1 MTLAELG
8 ERMSAAEF
16 QIWIADQELTN
27 SECPSCGLEPR
38 DMKEGYIL
46 TKVHCPFCKNDYNKV
61 VTPREGVVHD
71 MEEHYKL
78 SEE

>member
-16 QIWIADQELTN
+16 QVWIADQELRN

-38 DMKEGYIL
+38 DMKFGITL
-46 TKVHCPFCKNDYNKV
+46 VKVHCPFCKTDYNKV
-61 VTPREGVVHD
+61 VTPEGGIVHD
-71 MEEHYKL
+71 MEERRL
-78 SEE
+78 VEE